1 MDKCNH
7 DCFNCAF
14 PDCIEEK
21 STSSE
26 LAEIKTRD
34 FEDGSIKNPK
44 NPYSTKWARQNKEKN
59 REIALRY
66 YYENHETEKE
76 KRKKYYQEHRE
87 YFREYFKN
95 YKRRKAKH

>member
-44 NPYSTKWARQNKEKN
+44 NPYSTKWARKHREKN
-59 REIALRY
+59 REMARRY
-66 YYENHETEKE
+66 YHEHLEE
-76 KRKKYYQEHRE
+76 QRKKSKDYYHAHKE
-87 YFREYFKN
+87 YFREYYRN
-95 YKRRKAKH
+95 YKRRKA